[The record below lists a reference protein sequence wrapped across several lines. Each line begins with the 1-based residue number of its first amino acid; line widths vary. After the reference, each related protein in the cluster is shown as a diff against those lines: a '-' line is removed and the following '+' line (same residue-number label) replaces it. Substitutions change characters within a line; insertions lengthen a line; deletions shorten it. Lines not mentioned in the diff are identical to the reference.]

1 MNTRE
6 MVSCNA
12 KKADERAAFE
22 ALKKYLSIK

>member
-12 KKADERAAFE
+12 KKADEHTAFE